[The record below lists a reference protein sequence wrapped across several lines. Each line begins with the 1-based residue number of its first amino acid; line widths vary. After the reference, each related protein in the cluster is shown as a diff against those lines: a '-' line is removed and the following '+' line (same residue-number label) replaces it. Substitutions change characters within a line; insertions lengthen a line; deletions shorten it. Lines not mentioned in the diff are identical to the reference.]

1 MEKLKEEMGNATS
14 QLQKEAGN
22 NLQQLPFEW
31 ELIKKEFLL
40 DELSVCCTVC
50 SCP

>member
-1 MEKLKEEMGNATS
+1 MEELKEGMGNATS
-14 QLQKEAGN
+14 QKEAGN